1 VVRALYVAGTEET
14 AWAEWYRYTSE
25 QGAPPAS
32 RLPRDTWRIAIDV
45 TDIGDLSDMATLGLH
60 GITELLPT
68 RRQWRTTQPVGESY
82 HHDGYRGIL
91 APSAAHVGGQVLTVF
106 RPLPALPGILAI
118 PPANHYTDLPALPT
132 GLRT

>member
-1 VVRALYVAGTEET
+1 MIRALYLAGSEET

-45 TDIGDLSDMATLGLH
+45 ADIGDLSDVATLGRH
-60 GITELLPT
+60 GITELVPT
-68 RRQWRTTQPVGESY
+68 RRQWPRTQPVGESY
-82 HHDGYRGIL
+82 FHDGYRGIL
-91 APSAAHVGGQVLTVF
+91 APSAAHVSGQVLTIF
-106 RPLPALPGILAI
+106 RPLPTMPGIRAV
-118 PPANHYTDLPALPT
+118 PPANHYTELPALPR